1 MFTFN
6 IPCTGAHRCQPN
18 ITLCN
23 DGSYSWLSA
32 HKAFSAQHYATAS
45 NISDHSC
52 QPNIK
57 LCNDSTVIHGWVHI
71 RHSRHNIMPPLRIL
85 VTTAVSRISP
95 CVMTAVIHGWVHMRH
110 SRHNIMPPLRIL
122 VTTAVSRISPCVM
135 TTVIHDGVHIRH
147 SQHNTMPR
155 FDYCRPPSNTVV
167 QLCRKV
173 GIFTAAL
180 CWTKR
185 ALWNGSHHDLLTL
198 RESRH
203 FSQRYVSKMIFTF
216 LPPSDLD
223 L

>member
-23 DGSYSWLSA
+23 D
-32 HKAFSAQHYATAS
+32 
-45 NISDHSC
+45 
-52 QPNIK
+52 
-57 LCNDSTVIHGWVHI
+57 ST
-71 RHSRHNIMPPLRIL
+71 
-85 VTTAVSRISP
+85 
-95 CVMTAVIHGWVHMRH
+95 VIHGWVHMRH

>member
-1 MFTFN
+1 
-6 IPCTGAHRCQPN
+6 
-18 ITLCN
+18 
-23 DGSYSWLSA
+23 
-32 HKAFSAQHYATAS
+32 
-45 NISDHSC
+45 
-52 QPNIK
+52 
-57 LCNDSTVIHGWVHI
+57 
-71 RHSRHNIMPPLRIL
+71 
-85 VTTAVSRISP
+85 
-95 CVMTAVIHGWVHMRH
+95 
-110 SRHNIMPPLRIL
+110 MPPLRIL

-147 SQHNTMPR
+147 SRHNTMPPLRILVPTAVSQNITLCNNGTVIHDGVHIRHSRHNTMPR